1 MEKATNCMEVIPSR
15 GNLINEDYE
24 FEITG
29 KLVTLF
35 DIPDLAEVSCK
46 NTKYH
51 LHIPVHLGS
60 LSGASDICNKIEM
73 KSIAPKVE
81 KPQDYFEFHNSLQT
95 LPSYRKRCW
104 HGSRMLH
111 WFPYIK
117 NRMKQRCLVG
127 RIHLMAVNLGFKVR
141 REGVDGQN
149 KRREIINNAQLIIW
163 VR

>member
-1 MEKATNCMEVIPSR
+1 MIGKIADINVWDRVLTDEEMEKATNCMEVIPSR

-117 NRMKQRCLVG
+117 EPNQTEMYGWEYLLDGSK
-127 RIHLMAVNLGFKVR
+127 LGF
-141 REGVDGQN
+141 
-149 KRREIINNAQLIIW
+149 
-163 VR
+163 